1 MRGWAPSVQLGEMHR
16 AWPEALSALSGP
28 PLSKPS
34 PTVTPVTMVME
45 DPATAPRPSEIPP
58 LPTEL
63 RLVPLSVRKQTGVGF
78 FLASFIHLIIFAYFT
93 VFSGTVGSFRPTS
106 IEAIEIELVSEPP
119 GEAAVEETA
128 QQPITPSTEEETAPS
143 LPEATVAQNETLR
156 EALPPRSAE
165 FPPEERAP
173 EPEPTPTP
181 FERVEQTPLPPGV
194 KPVASSKPEPVRTPA
209 AKASRQARDAVAG
222 DNSAL
227 IDAYKIAVASK
238 IARNKPAA
246 NTAASAQGV
255 VLISFTIASD
265 GNVGGLKLTQS
276 SGHEGLDQAALTT
289 ISKSSPFPPPPFGA
303 PRMFTV
309 PIRFNIR

>member
-1 MRGWAPSVQLGEMHR
+1 MHR
-16 AWPEALSALSGP
+16 AWPGALNAVFDP

-34 PTVTPVTMVME
+34 PTVTPVTMVMD
-45 DPATAPRPSEIPP
+45 DPATAPRPIEIPP
-58 LPTEL
+58 LPTDL
-63 RLVPLSVRKQTGVGF
+63 RLVPVSRRKQTGAGF
-78 FLASFIHLIIFAYFT
+78 FLASFTHLIIFAYFI
-93 VFSGTVGSFRPTS
+93 VFSGTAGSFRPPS

-128 QQPITPSTEEETAPS
+128 QQPITPSLEEETAPS

-165 FPPEERAP
+165 FPPEARAP
-173 EPEPTPTP
+173 EPEPTP
-181 FERVEQTPLPPGV
+181 FERLEQMQLPPEV

-209 AKASRQARDAVAG
+209 AKASRQGRDAVAG

-255 VLISFTIASD
+255 VMISFTIASD
-265 GNVGGLKLTQS
+265 GIIGGLKLTQS
-276 SGHEGLDQAALTT
+276 SGHDVLDQAALTT

-309 PIRFNIR
+309 PIRFNSR